1 MILPL
6 VVGVSALVLGFLSGY
21 FIRIRVVDQESYI
34 LGYDHGFEQAKLN
47 FFNPQA
53 KG

>member
-1 MILPL
+1 MLPV
-6 VVGVSALVLGFLSGY
+6 VVGVSALVLGFLAGY
-21 FIRIRVVDQESYI
+21 VIRVRVVDQESYN